1 MANFYNNVLAKN
13 RLYLLNTFP
22 ITLNSFDNLAFIQY
36 NGSSIPRIPIERDNS
51 IHLDELLYLF
61 KDNVES
67 GEIQTKIE
75 GNNCYSIGNQSKENK
90 IFNNINKNVC
100 KKGRI
105 KNCFS
110 NQKKEIFSK
119 NNYLIY
125 SNEYINNK
133 NNILIKEKQHLEL
146 LPPQSIVSII
156 NNEIKNKNDFKTI
169 NNIISKNIDSI
180 SNYNYIKNYNMQFPV
195 FIDYNKINNLNLIN
209 FGPINYDFPKIDDT
223 NPKFTS
229 NVYKINK
236 NISSKKGMKILDPNR
251 RVHSALDD
259 DNVLRKIQVH
269 FLTFIISFTNDV
281 ICTFNNDKDIPLFK
295 NLDYQI
301 KKVVNHKFVENLKKK
316 TISEILQFKVSPKM
330 KISDESVN
338 KRIFQII
345 WAKLPSLHE
354 FLQTNYLTFFIDYY
368 YNKNNKNIEVN
379 GKEIQL
385 SSRTKTFNDLLEKN
399 YRYKEKIK
407 YVAINYFL
415 NSYKRIKKPN
425 FKIHYII
432 KSNQS

>member
-1 MANFYNNVLAKN
+1 MANFYNNILPKN
-13 RLYLLNTFP
+13 RFFLLNSFP
-22 ITLNSFDNLAFIQY
+22 ITLNKFDNLPFIQY
-36 NGSSIPRIPIERDNS
+36 NGRSIPRIPMERDNS
-51 IHLDELLYLF
+51 IHLAEFLYLF
-61 KDNVES
+61 KDNIES
-67 GEIQTKIE
+67 SEIQTKNE
-75 GNNCYSIGNQSKENK
+75 GNNCYSIGNTSKDNE

-105 KNCFS
+105 KNCFL
-110 NQKKEIFSK
+110 NQKKDFINK

-133 NNILIKEKQHLEL
+133 NNISIKEKQHLEL
-146 LPPQSIVSII
+146 LPPQSIVAII
-156 NNEIKNKNDFKTI
+156 NNEMKNKIDYNTI
-169 NNIISKNIDSI
+169 NNIISNNIHLI
-180 SNYNYIKNYNMQFPV
+180 SNYNYIKNYNMNFPV
-195 FIDYNKINNLNLIN
+195 FIDYNKINNIN
-209 FGPINYDFPKIDDT
+209 FINYERNIYDFPKIDDT
-223 NPKFTS
+223 NPKFIS
-229 NVYKINK
+229 NIYKINK
-236 NISSKKGMKILDPNR
+236 NISKNGMKILDPNR

-259 DNVLRKIQVH
+259 DNILRKIQVH
-269 FLTFIISFTNDV
+269 FLSFIISFTNDV
-281 ICTFNNDKDIPLFK
+281 ICTFSNDKAIPLFK
-295 NLDYQI
+295 SLDYQI

-368 YNKNNKNIEVN
+368 YNKNKKSIKVN

-385 SSRTKTFNDLLEKN
+385 SSRTKTYNDLMEKN

-425 FKIHYII
+425 FKTQIY
-432 KSNQS
+432 N